1 MNNLSKTKEGI
12 TAAKQIYSSPSFM
25 QLAFDA
31 FYTLI
36 TKRFSYASSVGYIYS
51 TQKLDRIYILLLYS
65 LQQRKGH
72 STETINKIKRFAVAE
87 SKDVVVTVSKK
98 SDFSEKAR
106 CFYEKSG
113 FECIGTDMNHY
124 YYVLE
129 YKKIQTPIGICEEC
143 SNTIIDKFSL
153 REKMITY
160 LAIIAYHIRMR
171 NSHPIAVETM
181 DKWIRKNTTI

>member
-36 TKRFSYASSVGYIYS
+36 SNRFSYASSVGYVYS
-51 TQKLDRIYILLLYS
+51 TPKLDRIYILLLYS

-106 CFYEKSG
+106 YFYEKNG

-124 YYVLE
+124 YYILE
-129 YKKIQTPIGICEEC
+129 HKKIQTPIGICDEC
-143 SNTIIDKFSL
+143 SNTIIGKFSL

-171 NSHPIAVETM
+171 NTHPIAVETM